1 MEIRLRYFEGCPHWK
16 IAQDRLREAL
26 LAEDMADVEPILERL
41 ETPEDAERLRF
52 IGSPTILL
60 DGRDPF
66 AEATLAIGL
75 TCRVYQTPEGLAGSP
90 TPEQLRAALRG
101 GLIQSRNER
110 TPLQSKTDGGDYP

>member
-26 LAEDMADVEPILERL
+26 LAEDIADVEPILEHVD
-41 ETPEDAERLRF
+41 TPEDAERLRF
-52 IGSPTILL
+52 IGSPTILV

-66 AEATLAIGL
+66 AEATEAFGL

-90 TPEQLRAALRG
+90 TPEQLRSALRAA
-101 GLIQSRNER
+101 
-110 TPLQSKTDGGDYP
+110 